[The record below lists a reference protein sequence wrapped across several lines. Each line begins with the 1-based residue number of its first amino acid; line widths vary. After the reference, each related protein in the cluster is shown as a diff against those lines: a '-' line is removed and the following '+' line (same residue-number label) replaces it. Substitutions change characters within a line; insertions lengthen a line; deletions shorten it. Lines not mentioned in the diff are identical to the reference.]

1 LGWLGKHSDGKERV
15 IIALAI
21 TLGISALVGLL
32 GSSWTEPNFATY
44 ASVAAFASVPHI
56 VLAARTRKVQT
67 DQLQSIQQEAAATRA
82 TLVRLTEHLP
92 IGFVSFSENKVDYVN
107 PKAIQLLGAD
117 ADADATELEQ
127 LFKSI
132 GRTSTGHLHDAIE
145 DCRTNFASVLMEFR
159 VESSPNHI
167 RHISFEATAIA
178 NERSQQTQVVAFIRD
193 LTERRTYESELRD
206 RQERL
211 TEANDL
217 LHRAVFNLERHLEAM
232 VHTLVKTVEAKDPY
246 TAGHSERVMAYSLW
260 IAETMGLSSEEL
272 HDLKVGCLMHDI
284 GKIGIPDSILT
295 KPDKLTEEEF
305 RRVKEHP
312 TIGARILEGIPTF
325 AGCIPVVRDHHERL
339 NGRGYPNGLTEDDLP
354 MIVRIASVADAFDA
368 MTSTRAYRQGMSA
381 EEALKQLQADVMSG
395 AFDPE
400 VVATFAE
407 IVRSKGYHW
416 IETSLA
422 A

>member
-1 LGWLGKHSDGKERV
+1 MGWFGNRDDGKERV
-15 IIALAI
+15 IVALAI

-56 VLAARTRKVQT
+56 LLAARTRKVQT
-67 DQLQSIQQEAAATRA
+67 DRLQSVQEEAEATRA

-92 IGFVSFSENKVDYVN
+92 IGFVSFSQEGVDYVN
-107 PKAIQLLGAD
+107 PKALQLLGAD
-117 ADADATELEQ
+117 HDSKEVSD
-127 LFKSI
+127 LFKS
-132 GRTSTGHLHDAIE
+132 TGKTAISHLKEALE
-145 DCRTNFASVLMEFR
+145 DCRTNLASVLMEFR
-159 VESSPNHI
+159 VEAGPNQI
-167 RHISFEATAIA
+167 RHVSFEATAIA
-178 NERSQQTQVVAFIRD
+178 NERSRLTQVVAFLRD
-193 LTERRTYESELRD
+193 LTERRTYEAELRD

-211 TEANDL
+211 SESNEL
-217 LHRAVFNLERHLEAM
+217 LHRAVFNLERNLEAM

-246 TAGHSERVMAYSLW
+246 TAGHSERVMAYALW
-260 IAETMGLSSEEL
+260 IAETMGLPQEERN
-272 HDLKVGCLMHDI
+272 DLKVGCLMHDI

-295 KPDKLTEEEF
+295 KPDKLTDAEF
-305 RRVKEHP
+305 RLVKEHP

-339 NGRGYPNGLTEDDLP
+339 NGRGYPNGLSGDDLP

-368 MTSTRAYRQGMSA
+368 MTSSRAYRQGMSA

>member
-1 LGWLGKHSDGKERV
+1 VGWLDNHNDGKERV
-15 IIALAI
+15 IVALAI

-56 VLAARTRKVQT
+56 VLAARTRKAQT
-67 DQLQSIQQEAAATRA
+67 DQLQSAQEEAEATRA
-82 TLVRLTEHLP
+82 TLVRLTEQLP
-92 IGFVSFSENKVDYVN
+92 IGFVSFSEEHVDYVN
-107 PKAIQLLGAD
+107 PKAIQLLGANPETKD
-117 ADADATELEQ
+117 LGE
-127 LFKSI
+127 LFKTI
-132 GRTSTGHLHDAIE
+132 GGRAISNLREAIE
-145 DCRTNFASVLMEFR
+145 DCRTNLASVMMEFR
-159 VESSPNHI
+159 VEAGPNNV
-167 RHISFEATAIA
+167 RFISFEATAIA
-178 NERSQQTQVVAFIRD
+178 NERSHQTQVVAFLRD
-193 LTERRTYESELRD
+193 LTERRTYETELRD

-211 TEANDL
+211 SESNEL

-246 TAGHSERVMAYSLW
+246 TAGHSERVMAYALW
-260 IAETMGLSSEEL
+260 IAETMGLSSEER

-295 KPDKLTEEEF
+295 KPDKLTDDEF

-339 NGRGYPNGLTEDDLP
+339 NGRGYPNGLTADELP

-381 EEALKQLQADVMSG
+381 EDALRQLQADVMSG

>member
-1 LGWLGKHSDGKERV
+1 MGWLSNHNDGKERV
-15 IIALAI
+15 IVALSI

-67 DQLQSIQQEAAATRA
+67 DQLQSIQEEAEATRA
-82 TLVRLTEHLP
+82 TLVRLTEQLP
-92 IGFVSFSENKVDYVN
+92 IGFVSFADHKVDYVN
-107 PKAIQLLGAD
+107 PKAVQLLGAD
-117 ADADATELEQ
+117 SESTDVQQ
-127 LFKSI
+127 LFRSI
-132 GRTSTGHLHDAIE
+132 GATATAHLQEAIE
-145 DCRTNFASVLMEFR
+145 DCRTNLASVLMEFR
-159 VESSPNHI
+159 VESGPNNI

-178 NERSQQTQVVAFIRD
+178 NERSNQAQVVAFLRD

-206 RQERL
+206 RQEKL
-211 TEANDL
+211 TESNEL

-246 TAGHSERVMAYSLW
+246 TAGHSERVMAYALW
-260 IAETMGLSSEEL
+260 IAETMGLSSEER

-295 KPDKLTEEEF
+295 KPDKLTDDEF

-339 NGRGYPNGLTEDDLP
+339 NGRGYPNGLTADELP

-381 EEALKQLQADVMSG
+381 EDALKQLQADVMSG

>member
-1 LGWLGKHSDGKERV
+1 MNPKAV
-15 IIALAI
+15 Q
-21 TLGISALVGLL
+21 LL
-32 GSSWTEPNFATY
+32 GSNVEAKEIDDLF
-44 ASVAAFASVPHI
+44 
-56 VLAARTRKVQT
+56 R
-67 DQLQSIQQEAAATRA
+67 SIGKTAISH
-82 TLVRLTEHLP
+82 LTE
-92 IGFVSFSENKVDYVN
+92 
-107 PKAIQLLGAD
+107 
-117 ADADATELEQ
+117 
-127 LFKSI
+127 
-132 GRTSTGHLHDAIE
+132 AIE
-145 DCRTNFASVLMEFR
+145 DCRTNLASVLMEFR
-159 VESSPNHI
+159 VETGPNQI

-178 NERSQQTQVVAFIRD
+178 DERAQHPRVVAFLRD
-193 LTERRTYESELRD
+193 LTERRTYEAELRD

-211 TEANDL
+211 SESNEL

-246 TAGHSERVMAYSLW
+246 TAGHSERVMAYALW
-260 IAETMGLSSEEL
+260 IAETMGLSQEERN
-272 HDLKVGCLMHDI
+272 DLKVGCLMHDI

-305 RRVKEHP
+305 RLVKEHP
-312 TIGARILEGIPTF
+312 TIGARILEGIPTI

-339 NGRGYPNGLTEDDLP
+339 NGRGYPNGLRGDDLP

-368 MTSTRAYRQGMSA
+368 MTSSRAYRQGMSA
-381 EEALKQLQADVMSG
+381 EDALKQLQADVMSG